1 MLLKRRTV
9 ICGNVL
15 KGMRWL
21 PAPPP
26 LHFAAGIGVIMRITE
41 QMELL
46 SRGTLEILPAGS
58 LEAKLKEAEKDGRP
72 LRVKA
77 GFDPTAPDLHLGHT
91 VLLEKL
97 RQFQHC
103 GHQVVFLIGDFTGT
117 MGDPTGKNETRPP
130 LTHDEVLVNAE
141 TYKEQVFKILDPA
154 RTEVRFNSEWLANLT
169 AADLIRIAGKATVAR
184 MLERDDFEKRYKGG
198 QAIAIHEFLYP
209 LIQGYDSVAL
219 DADIEL
225 GGNDQ
230 KFNLL
235 MGRQLQDAY
244 GKSQQVILT
253 MPLLEGLDGVN
264 KMSKSLD
271 NYVGVAE
278 PAKEQFGKLMSIS
291 DELMLKYYELLTDV
305 NLDEIRNMHPMEAK
319 KRLAAMI
326 VDRFHGAGEGRKARV
341 GFEAQFTRNEIPDDV
356 PELEL
361 SAEGGSLWI
370 IRALSQSGL
379 TASNGEAIR
388 LVKQNAL
395 SINGEKVADKDY
407 RLKPGGPYLIK
418 LGKRKF
424 LNLTVA

>member
-1 MLLKRRTV
+1 MIR
-9 ICGNVL
+9 
-15 KGMRWL
+15 
-21 PAPPP
+21 P
-26 LHFAAGIGVIMRITE
+26 LIDVGVDMNIQE

-46 SRGTLEILPAGS
+46 SRGALEILPKGG
-58 LEAKLKEAEKDGRP
+58 LEAKLKLADREGRP

-117 MGDPTGKNETRPP
+117 IGDPTGKNETRPS

-184 MLERDDFEKRYKGG
+184 MLERDDFEKRYKDG
-198 QAIAIHEFLYP
+198 QTIAIHEFLYP

-219 DADIEL
+219 DADVEL

-235 MGRQLQDAY
+235 MGRQLQGAY
-244 GKSQQVILT
+244 GKAQQVILT

-264 KMSKSLD
+264 KMSKSLN

-278 PAKEQFGKLMSIS
+278 SAKEQFGKLMSIS

-305 NLDEIRNMHPMEAK
+305 DLGEIRAAHPMEAK
-319 KRLAAMI
+319 KQLAAII
-326 VDRFHGAGEGRKARV
+326 VDRFHGAGEGGRARA
-341 GFEAQFTRNEIPDDV
+341 GFEAQFARNEIPDDV

-361 SAEGGSLWI
+361 PAEDGSLWI
-370 IRALSQSGL
+370 IRVLSQSGM

-395 SINGEKVADKDY
+395 SIDGKKVTDKDY